1 MPRWSRLLAIFALL
15 LLPVLP
21 VGAAE
26 KLVPIVVQ
34 LPGMR

>member
-1 MPRWSRLLAIFALL
+1 MPHWSRLVAVFALL
-15 LLPVLP
+15 LWPIFP

-26 KLVPIVVQ
+26 KLVPIVMQ